1 MLVPLEFRT
10 CLPAAVPVEEFEKV
24 EALHIGVQTHHG
36 PLPRVNRHHAVR
48 SVVRVETGNPKVIR
62 TLCVRVVSK

>member
-1 MLVPLEFRT
+1 MLVPPEFRVHLSVT
-10 CLPAAVPVEEFEKV
+10 MPVEELEKV

-36 PLPRVNRHHAVR
+36 PLPRVHRDHAVR